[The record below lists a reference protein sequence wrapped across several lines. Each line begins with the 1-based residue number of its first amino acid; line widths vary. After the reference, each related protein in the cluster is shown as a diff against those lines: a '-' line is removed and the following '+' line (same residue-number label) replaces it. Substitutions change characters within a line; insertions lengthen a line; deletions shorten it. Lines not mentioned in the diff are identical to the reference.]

1 MEAPIVPPRA
11 MEVTD
16 TAIDADTATATVA
29 AIVVVM
35 ATWLAWMDG
44 VMLRKRRLTGTATS
58 KVAVVAAMESSL
70 GLAAG

>member
-11 MEVTD
+11 MEETD

-35 ATWLAWMDG
+35 AAWLACENG
-44 VMLRKRRLTGTATS
+44 ARCSRI
-58 KVAVVAAMESSL
+58 
-70 GLAAG
+70 